1 MTTTSLFTLIDFSGV
16 AVAAVGGAL
25 EAREDLAYNYDF
37 IGVLGLGFVSALG
50 GGITRD
56 LILQHGPPLA
66 FVDVCYILIALSG
79 ALFGLLAA
87 SRFRAH
93 LRAFIVPVDAAAL
106 ALFAV
111 SGATRALNN
120 GLSALPA
127 LLLGVTT
134 AVGGGAW
141 RDVLSGRPP
150 RVFESGELYALVA
163 IAAAALFLLLEARGL
178 PRGTSTWI
186 AVAAGFGLRLASL
199 QLGWRTKAVR
209 DS

>member
-1 MTTTSLFTLIDFSGV
+1 MTTMSLFTLIDFSGV

-25 EAREDLAYNYDF
+25 EVREDRTYNYDF

-56 LILQHGPPLA
+56 VILQHGPPLA
-66 FVDVCYILIALSG
+66 FIDVRYILIAFAG
-79 ALFGLLAA
+79 ALFGLFTA

-93 LRAFIVPVDAAAL
+93 LRSFIIPVDAAAL
-106 ALFAV
+106 GLFAV
-111 SGATRALNN
+111 AGATRALNG
-120 GLSALPA
+120 GLSSIPA

-141 RDVLSGRPP
+141 RDVLSGRTP
-150 RVFESGELYALVA
+150 RIFESGELYALVA
-163 IAAAALFLLLEARGL
+163 VAAAALFLVLEAGGL
-178 PRGTSTWI
+178 PRGTATWI
-186 AVAAGFGLRLASL
+186 GVTAGFALRLASL
-199 QLGWRTKAVR
+199 QLGWKTKAVR